1 MALLHVALDLI
12 WQLWKCPE
20 SWRLEVV
27 QEINSDNF
35 VGVEGKGGGGGGF
48 KGKGEPSKNRT
59 KNMFCLG
66 FFGQHNRNMFLA
78 VGLIII

>member
-35 VGVEGKGGGGGGF
+35 VGVEGKGDGGWFQGEGGAFQKQNKKTCFVGD
-48 KGKGEPSKNRT
+48 
-59 KNMFCLG
+59 
-66 FFGQHNRNMFLA
+66 FLA
-78 VGLIII
+78 SIIEICFWLLD